1 MGNNQYAQSVPFTFS
16 DTSYFCIGS
25 TAINEKNESFQIYPN
40 PTAKNLWINHDFESN
55 NTPIFARI
63 LNSLGQNIL
72 SVEIQNN
79 KIDLSH
85 LANGAYQLI
94 IETEKKQ
101 YTQKIII
108 QH

>member
-1 MGNNQYAQSVPFTFS
+1 MIQ
-16 DTSYFCIGS
+16 D
-25 TAINEKNESFQIYPN
+25 
-40 PTAKNLWINHDFESN
+40 H
-55 NTPIFARI
+55 NTPIFAHI

-79 KIDLSH
+79 KINLSH

-94 IETEKKQ
+94 IETKRKQ